1 MKVGL
6 SPILTLP
13 AYHAPPPPLHP
24 PACQAYPS
32 GPPLLSAH
40 HRVLP
45 LLQAALRSQQLDS
58 RKAEGSQRELSQKE
72 AQLDRLSL
80 RLQVRGGGQ
89 SEGAVTEGGAAGQA
103 VPQVA
108 GEGGRAVRGS

>member
-13 AYHAPPPPLHP
+13 AYHALPPPTLHP
-24 PACQAYPS
+24 PVRQAYPS
-32 GPPLLSAH
+32 VPPLLSAQYS
-40 HRVLP
+40 VLP
-45 LLQAALRSQQLDS
+45 LLQAALCSQQLDS

-80 RLQVRGGGQ
+80 RLQVRGGGRGAKR
-89 SEGAVTEGGAAGQA
+89 SSAVRSSAVTL
-103 VPQVA
+103 P
-108 GEGGRAVRGS
+108 